1 MFDSRFAS
9 LLRRLSALALC
20 ILLLPPSAP
29 ARAAF
34 PKPLTV
40 SFTVVTYQNC
50 ARSALKQINSLRKED
65 GLAPLVMPAELE
77 KAAIQRA
84 AELFVFFDHDRP
96 DLSAYDTVDDAY
108 ACGQTSLAVAEC
120 IAAGYS
126 NADKL
131 MDDWRENALDTL
143 LDGDF
148 THAGLACVYVKG
160 SYNEYYWALYLQQ
173 QPVGFSAREADA
185 AAKAGKSHSVKVAV
199 GKDMYGR
206 ADNSHKR
213 FELRAGNL
221 SLKTKQSAVASV
233 YLYDRYG
240 VKIGKLAPEGLTFQS
255 SNTKVFS
262 VLQSGTVKRKGAGTA
277 TLTVSAPGLD
287 DIKCTVTTGGPAGSS
302 QSSGN
307 NTAATAATIGDR
319 KPMLSATPYAKHTS
333 LSVYVKGASGYVLY
347 RATSKTG
354 RYAKVDEQAT
364 TKRWTLKLE
373 HEDLSRAYYYKV
385 RAYKNSGGKRMY
397 SEYCTPVRVSP

>member
-40 SFTVVTYQNC
+40 SFTVVTYQNR
-50 ARSALKQINSLRKED
+50 ARSALKQINSLRKEN
-65 GLAPLVMPAELE
+65 GLAPLVMPADLE

-185 AAKAGKSHSVKVAV
+185 AA
-199 GKDMYGR
+199 
-206 ADNSHKR
+206 
-213 FELRAGNL
+213 
-221 SLKTKQSAVASV
+221 
-233 YLYDRYG
+233 
-240 VKIGKLAPEGLTFQS
+240 
-255 SNTKVFS
+255 
-262 VLQSGTVKRKGAGTA
+262 
-277 TLTVSAPGLD
+277 
-287 DIKCTVTTGGPAGSS
+287 
-302 QSSGN
+302 
-307 NTAATAATIGDR
+307 TIGDR

-397 SEYCTPVRVSP
+397 SEYSTPVRVSP

>member
-40 SFTVVTYQNC
+40 SFTVVTYQNR
-50 ARSALKQINSLRKED
+50 ARSALKQINSLRKEN
-65 GLAPLVMPAELE
+65 GLAPLVMPADLE

-221 SLKTKQSAVASV
+221 SLKTKA
-233 YLYDRYG
+233 
-240 VKIGKLAPEGLTFQS
+240 
-255 SNTKVFS
+255 
-262 VLQSGTVKRKGAGTA
+262 KR
-277 TLTVSAPGLD
+277 P
-287 DIKCTVTTGGPAGSS
+287 
-302 QSSGN
+302 
-307 NTAATAATIGDR
+307 
-319 KPMLSATPYAKHTS
+319 
-333 LSVYVKGASGYVLY
+333 
-347 RATSKTG
+347 
-354 RYAKVDEQAT
+354 
-364 TKRWTLKLE
+364 
-373 HEDLSRAYYYKV
+373 
-385 RAYKNSGGKRMY
+385 
-397 SEYCTPVRVSP
+397 